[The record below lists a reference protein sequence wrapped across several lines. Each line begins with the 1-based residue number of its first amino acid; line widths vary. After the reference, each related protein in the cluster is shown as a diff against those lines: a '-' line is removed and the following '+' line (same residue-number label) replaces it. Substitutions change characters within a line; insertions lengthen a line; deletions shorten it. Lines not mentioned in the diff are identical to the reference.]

1 MYNQASYPKTVE
13 AEERGFQALNKHFKL
28 LGVLLL
34 AMVLL
39 AIPFAVQA
47 DAAEGQ
53 SVVFLMD
60 GATGDGSSPESPTK
74 SINTAF
80 GALDNSL
87 DCTVVVCGPF
97 THVANNY
104 FVRQNW
110 PKSVTIT
117 SVYGGVDYRKTN
129 NAVYNTAG
137 GIRFYCS
144 GATTFENIT
153 FKNTATKN
161 KFFLVVGAHH
171 PITVGEGVVMENY
184 PGGAIATAFS
194 ILGGYQARATVNGKP
209 AGAAPKTTNTDPVN
223 ITLKSGNGLVIVG
236 YCRGISTADKVYGD
250 ANITVEGTAQVD
262 ALYLTT
268 AQSPNTALG
277 NVNLTVADQAQVD
290 QVISVANKGT
300 TAENITV
307 NWDGGSIGAL
317 NWINPV
323 AGNVAVEVTGTT
335 TLHAS
340 DAALAAANYA
350 EIAKGFDAAPVKL
363 ATASVT
369 AAIYSDTTATVR
381 YIIGLD
387 VAEGQTVESYGVMVA
402 QNAEKV
408 NIATAT
414 LTEPFTGTTTYAVDL
429 VNIPDTAL
437 DTAIYAWAYVNL
449 AGGTQ
454 IVLPLEAVTVNGLIP
469 QE

>member
-1 MYNQASYPKTVE
+1 M
-13 AEERGFQALNKHFKL
+13 NKHFKL
-28 LGVLLL
+28 LGALLL

-53 SVVFLMD
+53 NVVYLMD

-80 GALDNSL
+80 AALDNSL

-97 THVANNY
+97 THVANN
-104 FVRQNW
+104 FFTRSSW

-117 SVYGGVDYRKTN
+117 SVYDGVDYRETN
-129 NAVYNTAG
+129 GAVYNTAG

-153 FKNTATKN
+153 FKNTAASN

-184 PGGAIATAFS
+184 PGGAVGSAFS
-194 ILGGYQARATVNGKP
+194 ILGGYQAKSGTK
-209 AGAAPKTTNTDPVN
+209 GAAPKTTNTDAVN
-223 ITLKSGNGLVIVG
+223 ITLKSGNGLVVIG
-236 YCRGISTADKVYGD
+236 YCRGISTAGKVYGD

-268 AQSPNTALG
+268 AQSPNTTLG
-277 NVNLTVADQAQVD
+277 AVNLTVADQAQVD
-290 QVISVANKGT
+290 KVISVANAGT
-300 TAENITV
+300 TAESITV
-307 NWDGGSIGAL
+307 NWDGGSIGAMD
-317 NWINPV
+317 WINAA
-323 AGNVAVEVTGTT
+323 AGNATVEVTGST
-335 TLHAS
+335 TLNAS
-340 DAALAAANYA
+340 EAVIASANYA

-363 ATASVT
+363 AAASVSAAVYSDNT
-369 AAIYSDTTATVR
+369 AAVR

-408 NIATAT
+408 NIATAV
-414 LTEPFTGTTTYAVDL
+414 LTDSFTGTTTYAVDL

-437 DTAIYAWAYVNL
+437 DTEIYAWAYVNL

-469 QE
+469 QA

>member
-1 MYNQASYPKTVE
+1 MYNQVSYPKTVE
-13 AEERGFQALNKHFKL
+13 AKERGFQALNKHFKL

-53 SVVFLMD
+53 SVVYLMD

-80 GALDNSL
+80 AALDNSL

-117 SVYGGVDYRKTN
+117 SVYGGVDYRETN

-171 PITVGEGVVMENY
+171 PITVGEGVVMEDY
-184 PGGAIATAFS
+184 PGGATATA
-194 ILGGYQARATVNGKP
+194 
-209 AGAAPKTTNTDPVN
+209 
-223 ITLKSGNGLVIVG
+223 
-236 YCRGISTADKVYGD
+236 
-250 ANITVEGTAQVD
+250 
-262 ALYLTT
+262 
-268 AQSPNTALG
+268 
-277 NVNLTVADQAQVD
+277 
-290 QVISVANKGT
+290 
-300 TAENITV
+300 
-307 NWDGGSIGAL
+307 
-317 NWINPV
+317 
-323 AGNVAVEVTGTT
+323 
-335 TLHAS
+335 
-340 DAALAAANYA
+340 
-350 EIAKGFDAAPVKL
+350 
-363 ATASVT
+363 
-369 AAIYSDTTATVR
+369 
-381 YIIGLD
+381 
-387 VAEGQTVESYGVMVA
+387 
-402 QNAEKV
+402 
-408 NIATAT
+408 
-414 LTEPFTGTTTYAVDL
+414 
-429 VNIPDTAL
+429 
-437 DTAIYAWAYVNL
+437 
-449 AGGTQ
+449 
-454 IVLPLEAVTVNGLIP
+454 
-469 QE
+469 

>member
-1 MYNQASYPKTVE
+1 MYNQVSYPKTVE
-13 AEERGFQALNKHFKL
+13 AKERGFQALNKHFKL

-53 SVVFLMD
+53 SVVYLMD

-80 GALDNSL
+80 AALDNSL

-117 SVYGGVDYRKTN
+117 SVYGGWDYRETN

-171 PITVGEGVVMENY
+171 PITVGEGVVMEDY
-184 PGGAIATAFS
+184 PGGATATAFS
-194 ILGGYQARATVNGKP
+194 ILGGYQAKSGTN
-209 AGAAPKTTNTDPVN
+209 GAAPKTTNTDPVN
-223 ITLKSGNGLVIVG
+223 ITLKSGNSLVVIG
-236 YCRGISTADKVYGD
+236 YCRGISTAGKVYGD

-268 AQSPNTALG
+268 AQSPNTSLG
-277 NVNLTVADQAQVD
+277 NVNLTVTDQAQVD
-290 QVISVANKGT
+290 QVISVANAGT

-307 NWDGGSIGAL
+307 NWNGGSIGAL
-317 NWINPV
+317 DWINPA
-323 AGNVAVEVTGTT
+323 AGNVAGEVTGTT

-363 ATASVT
+363 AAASVT
-369 AAIYSDTTATVR
+369 AAIYSNNTATVR
-381 YIIGLD
+381 YIVSLD

-437 DTAIYAWAYVNL
+437 DTEIYAWAYVNL

-454 IVLPLEAVTVNGLIP
+454 IVLPLKAVTVNGLIP

>member
-53 SVVFLMD
+53 SVVYLMD

-80 GALDNSL
+80 AALDNSL

-117 SVYGGVDYRKTN
+117 SVYGGVDYRETN

-171 PITVGEGVVMENY
+171 PITVGDGVVMEGY
-184 PGGAIATAFS
+184 PGSSTATAFS
-194 ILGGYQARATVNGKP
+194 ILGGYQAQAKVNGKLV
-209 AGAAPKTTNTDPVN
+209 GAAPKTTNTDPVN
-223 ITLKSGNGLVIVG
+223 ITLKSGNGLVIIG
-236 YCRGISTADKVYGD
+236 YCRGISTAGKVYGD

-268 AQSPNTALG
+268 AQSPDTALG

-290 QVISVANKGT
+290 QVISVANTGT
-300 TAENITV
+300 TAKNITV

-317 NWINPV
+317 DWINPA
-323 AGNVAVEVTGTT
+323 AGNVAVEVTGAT

-340 DAALAAANYA
+340 DAVLAAANYA
-350 EIAKGFDAAPVKL
+350 EIAKGFDAASVKL

-414 LTEPFTGTTTYAVDL
+414 LTAPFTGTTTYAVDL

-454 IVLPLEAVTVNGLIP
+454 IVLPLKAVTVNGLIP

>member
-117 SVYGGVDYRKTN
+117 SVYGGVDYRETN

-209 AGAAPKTTNTDPVN
+209 AGAAPKTTNTDSVN

-236 YCRGISTADKVYGD
+236 YCRGISTAGKVYGD

-290 QVISVANKGT
+290 QVISVANKDT

-323 AGNVAVEVTGTT
+323 AGNVAVKVNGTT

-340 DAALAAANYA
+340 DAVLAAANYA
-350 EIAKGFDAAPVKL
+350 EIAKGFDAASVKL
-363 ATASVT
+363 AAASVT
-369 AAIYSDTTATVR
+369 AAIYSNNTATVR
-381 YIIGLD
+381 YIVSLD